1 MKFDI
6 LCNIILEAKK
16 TDRFAKMTIGNA
28 TPVFTIEDVLK
39 DANDPSKGLVTY
51 LSHRD
56 AEGKE
61 QVDPERLARR
71 ALRRINWVAK
81 AAIKRLGGREIGL
94 EKLNRFIIDL
104 LERYQTKVLGFE
116 KPDKARTGYEA
127 RIIGNLLLPPT
138 NRHPNAKGVFVPVDV
153 TPVAKAPG
161 QRKAK
166 VDAEQISA
174 DFNRTADE
182 HVAGFDED
190 LYDTIK
196 SIIEAM
202 EAATTTDILRNPQ
215 IKGVYDPKTVK
226 LAIKRM
232 VEDGTIAQDNE
243 DMLVL
248 TYNEV
253 EGVVAAKSPV
263 EGDEIEDEA
272 ESEPGV
278 SKAQDDLEDEEPDP
292 FEREDTESEGSAR
305 RLGYIPD
312 NKSGKWY

>member
-28 TPVFTIEDVLK
+28 TPVFTIEDVMK
-39 DANDPSKGLVTY
+39 DVNDPSKGLVTY
-51 LSHRD
+51 LSHKD

-71 ALRRINWVAK
+71 ALRRVNWVAK

-94 EKLNRFIIDL
+94 DKLNRFIVDL

-138 NRHPNAKGVFVPVDV
+138 NRHPNAKGVFVPVAA
-153 TPVAKAPG
+153 TPVAKVPG
-161 QRKAK
+161 QKKAK
-166 VDAEQISA
+166 IDAEQISA

-196 SIIEAM
+196 SIIETNEM
-202 EAATTTDILRNPQ
+202 VTTTDVLRSPQ
-215 IKGVYDPKTVK
+215 IKGVYDPKTVRI
-226 LAIKRM
+226 AIKRM
-232 VEDGTIAQDNE
+232 IEDGTIAQDDE

-253 EGVVAAKSPV
+253 DGAAATKIPI
-263 EGDEIEDEA
+263 EGDEL
-272 ESEPGV
+272 EPEPEV
-278 SKAQDDLEDEEPDP
+278 LDMHNDLGDEEPDP
-292 FEREDTESEGSAR
+292 LESEDTESEGSAR
-305 RLGYIPD
+305 RLGYAKED
-312 NKSGKWY
+312 DEADSSGKWY